1 MTRHYIPGKDDHYK
15 FTRSEYAQFLGIT
28 TNALRMRM
36 RHGKYGSEYVIKD
49 GKYLFKRPGV
59 IKQDLTHGQMSLSPA
74 TKTKKQYNRGAT
86 HNGTA
91 KYTNQFFKQ
100 ANEIKALNKIKKNLG
115 DEYTDEI
122 NEEVIKLAQERVIRK
137 KENQIKK
144 ANEAPSGTLEPV
156 PYGVDTTPSKYG
168 SMLNSSGLRAAHDK
182 EHARLYRKWNYTS
195 STNAAPGGSTFFGN
209 FGKSFRE
216 ERDSVEIDPRDIPAD
231 DRDPIFSSPG
241 GVEESIWRLK
251 NKK

>member
-1 MTRHYIPGKDDHYK
+1 MTRHFIPGKDDHYK
-15 FTRSEYAQFLGIT
+15 FTRSEYAQFLRIT

-49 GKYLFKRPGV
+49 GKYLFKRPGE
-59 IKQDLTHGQMSLSPA
+59 IKQSLTTGQMAMMPA
-74 TKTKKQYNRGAT
+74 SKSKKQYNRGAT

-122 NEEVIKLAQERVIRK
+122 NEEVIKIAHDRVIKK
-137 KENQIKK
+137 KEDRLKKVIAAPLSNQ
-144 ANEAPSGTLEPV
+144 EPV

-168 SMLNSSGLRAAHDK
+168 SMLNSSGLRTAYDK
-182 EHARLYRKWNYTS
+182 EHARLYRKWNYGVS
-195 STNAAPGGSTFFGN
+195 AAPRSSSTFFGN
-209 FGKSFRE
+209 FGQSLRE

-231 DRDPIFSSPG
+231 DRDPTFSSKID
-241 GVEESIWRLK
+241 ESIWRLK

>member
-1 MTRHYIPGKDDHYK
+1 MTRHFIPGKDDHYK
-15 FTRSEYAQFLGIT
+15 FTRSEYAQFLRIT

-49 GKYLFKRPGV
+49 GKYLFKRPGE
-59 IKQDLTHGQMSLSPA
+59 IKQSLTTGQMAMMPA
-74 TKTKKQYNRGAT
+74 SKSKKQYNRGAT

-100 ANEIKALNKIKKNLG
+100 ANEIKALKK
-115 DEYTDEI
+115 
-122 NEEVIKLAQERVIRK
+122 VIAAPLS
-137 KENQIKK
+137 NQ
-144 ANEAPSGTLEPV
+144 EPV

-168 SMLNSSGLRAAHDK
+168 SMLNSSGLRTAYDK
-182 EHARLYRKWNYTS
+182 EHARLYRKWNYGVS
-195 STNAAPGGSTFFGN
+195 AAPRSSSTFFGN
-209 FGKSFRE
+209 FGQSLRE

-231 DRDPIFSSPG
+231 DRDPTFSSKID
-241 GVEESIWRLK
+241 ESIWRLK

>member
-1 MTRHYIPGKDDHYK
+1 MTRHFIPGKDDHYK
-15 FTRSEYAQFLGIT
+15 FTRSEYAQFLRIT

-49 GKYLFKRPGV
+49 GKYLFKRPGE
-59 IKQDLTHGQMSLSPA
+59 IKQSLTTGQMAMMPA
-74 TKTKKQYNRGAT
+74 SKSKKQYNRGAT

-122 NEEVIKLAQERVIRK
+122 NEEVIKIAHDRVIKK
-137 KENQIKK
+137 KEDRLKKVIAAPLSNQ
-144 ANEAPSGTLEPV
+144 EPV

-168 SMLNSSGLRAAHDK
+168 SMLNSSGLRTAYDK
-182 EHARLYRKWNYTS
+182 EHARLYRKWNYGVS
-195 STNAAPGGSTFFGN
+195 AAPRSSSTFFGN
-209 FGKSFRE
+209 FGQSLRE

-231 DRDPIFSSPG
+231 DRDPTFSSKIDRKLFG
-241 GVEESIWRLK
+241 ELK
-251 NKK
+251 IK

>member
-1 MTRHYIPGKDDHYK
+1 MTRHFIPGKDDHYK
-15 FTRSEYAQFLGIT
+15 FTRSEYAQLLGISS
-28 TNALRMRM
+28 NALRMRM
-36 RHGKYGSEYVIKD
+36 RRGQFGAEYVIKN
-49 GKYLFKRPGV
+49 GNYMFKRPRDFTV
-59 IKQDLTHGQMSLSPA
+59 AETIHGQSALSPA
-74 TKTKKQYNRGAT
+74 ASTKKKYNRGAT

-122 NEEVIKLAQERVIRK
+122 NEEVIKLAQERVIKK
-137 KENQIKK
+137 KEEQLKK
-144 ANEAPSGTLEPV
+144 ANAAPLITHEPV

-168 SMLNSSGLRAAHDK
+168 SMLNSSGLRTVYDK
-182 EHARLYRKWNYTS
+182 EHARLYRKWNYGVS
-195 STNAAPGGSTFFGN
+195 AAPRSSSTFFGN
-209 FGKSFRE
+209 FGQSLRE

-231 DRDPIFSSPG
+231 DRDPTFSSKID
-241 GVEESIWRLK
+241 ESIWRLK

>member
-1 MTRHYIPGKDDHYK
+1 
-15 FTRSEYAQFLGIT
+15 
-28 TNALRMRM
+28 M

-49 GKYLFKRPGV
+49 GKYLFKRPGE
-59 IKQDLTHGQMSLSPA
+59 IKQSLTTGQMAMMPA
-74 TKTKKQYNRGAT
+74 SKSKKQYNRGAT

-122 NEEVIKLAQERVIRK
+122 NEEVIKIAHDRVIKK
-137 KENQIKK
+137 KEDRLKKVIAAPLSNQ
-144 ANEAPSGTLEPV
+144 EPV

-168 SMLNSSGLRAAHDK
+168 SMLNSSGLRTAYDK
-182 EHARLYRKWNYTS
+182 EHARLYRKWNYGVS
-195 STNAAPGGSTFFGN
+195 AAPRSSSTFFGN
-209 FGKSFRE
+209 FGQSLRE

-231 DRDPIFSSPG
+231 DRDPTFSSKID
-241 GVEESIWRLK
+241 ESIWRLK

>member
-1 MTRHYIPGKDDHYK
+1 
-15 FTRSEYAQFLGIT
+15 
-28 TNALRMRM
+28 M

-49 GKYLFKRPGV
+49 GKYLFKRPGE
-59 IKQDLTHGQMSLSPA
+59 IKQSLTTGQMAMMPA
-74 TKTKKQYNRGAT
+74 SKSKKQYNRGAT

-122 NEEVIKLAQERVIRK
+122 NEEVIKIAHDRVIKK
-137 KENQIKK
+137 KEDRLKKVIAAPLSNQ
-144 ANEAPSGTLEPV
+144 EPV

-168 SMLNSSGLRAAHDK
+168 SMLNSSGLRTAYDK
-182 EHARLYRKWNYTS
+182 EHARLYRKWNYGVS
-195 STNAAPGGSTFFGN
+195 AAPRSSSTFFGN
-209 FGKSFRE
+209 FGQSLRE
-216 ERDSVEIDPRDIPAD
+216 ERDSVEIDPRDIPVD
-231 DRDPIFSSPG
+231 DRDPTFSSKID
-241 GVEESIWRLK
+241 VSIWRLK

>member
-1 MTRHYIPGKDDHYK
+1 MTRHFIPGKDDHYK
-15 FTRSEYAQFLGIT
+15 FTRSEYAQFLRIT

-49 GKYLFKRPGV
+49 GKYLFKRPGE
-59 IKQDLTHGQMSLSPA
+59 IKQSLTTGQMAMMPA
-74 TKTKKQYNRGAT
+74 SKSKKQYNRGAT

-122 NEEVIKLAQERVIRK
+122 NEEVIKIAHDRVIKK
-137 KENQIKK
+137 KEDRLKKVIAAPLTNQ
-144 ANEAPSGTLEPV
+144 EPV

-168 SMLNSSGLRAAHDK
+168 SMLNSSGLRTAYDK
-182 EHARLYRKWNYTS
+182 EHARLYRKWNYGVS
-195 STNAAPGGSTFFGN
+195 AAPRSSSTFFGN
-209 FGKSFRE
+209 FGQSLRE

-231 DRDPIFSSPG
+231 DRDPTFSSKID
-241 GVEESIWRLK
+241 ESIWRLK

>member
-1 MTRHYIPGKDDHYK
+1 M
-15 FTRSEYAQFLGIT
+15 A
-28 TNALRMRM
+28 MM
-36 RHGKYGSEYVIKD
+36 
-49 GKYLFKRPGV
+49 
-59 IKQDLTHGQMSLSPA
+59 PA
-74 TKTKKQYNRGAT
+74 SKSKKQYNRGAT

-122 NEEVIKLAQERVIRK
+122 NEEVIKIAHDRVIKK
-137 KENQIKK
+137 KEDRLKKVIAAPLTNQ
-144 ANEAPSGTLEPV
+144 EPV

-168 SMLNSSGLRAAHDK
+168 SMLNSSGLRTAYDK
-182 EHARLYRKWNYTS
+182 EHARLYRKWNYGVS
-195 STNAAPGGSTFFGN
+195 AAPRSSSTFFGN
-209 FGKSFRE
+209 FGQSLRE

-231 DRDPIFSSPG
+231 DRDPTFSSKID
-241 GVEESIWRLK
+241 ESIWRLK

>member
-1 MTRHYIPGKDDHYK
+1 MTRHFIPGKDDHYK
-15 FTRSEYAQFLGIT
+15 FTRSEYAQFLRIT

-36 RHGKYGSEYVIKD
+36 RHGKYGSEYVIKG
-49 GKYLFKRPGV
+49 GKYLFKRPGE
-59 IKQDLTHGQMSLSPA
+59 IKQSLTTGQMAMMPA
-74 TKTKKQYNRGAT
+74 SKSKKQYNRGAT

-122 NEEVIKLAQERVIRK
+122 NEEVIKIAHDRVIKK
-137 KENQIKK
+137 KEDRLKKVIAAPLSNQ
-144 ANEAPSGTLEPV
+144 EPV
-156 PYGVDTTPSKYG
+156 PYGVETTPSKYG
-168 SMLNSSGLRAAHDK
+168 SMLNSSGLRTAYDK
-182 EHARLYRKWNYTS
+182 EHARLYRKWNYGVS
-195 STNAAPGGSTFFGN
+195 AAPRSSSTFFGN
-209 FGKSFRE
+209 FGQSLRE

-231 DRDPIFSSPG
+231 DRDPTFSSKID
-241 GVEESIWRLK
+241 ESIWRLK